1 MYCMTWK
8 RKWHSYLSNRRSFY
22 VVNCNNN
29 LSFIESRKFN
39 MIVRC
44 KSYVENCISKNN
56 YDSAN
61 TNTTDFNNKL
71 NELNSKEEI
80 NFKI

>member
-1 MYCMTWK
+1 
-8 RKWHSYLSNRRSFY
+8 
-22 VVNCNNN
+22 
-29 LSFIESRKFN
+29 